1 MKINFKSKAVLK
13 IVLPLVIALFS
24 MIVLSRV
31 ASSPNTYQKTIISLD
46 AKKETVTA
54 LTAAATTASAAIT
67 MIPGDAVTPLADE
80 LAELGSGFLIVLS
93 AIYLEKYLLTL
104 TGFVTFKILVP
115 VACVLFA
122 VNSFY
127 DNAALRNMIRK
138 LIITGAVLLCVVPA
152 SEKVSGLIQNTYESS
167 IQETI
172 SMASQEVTLTEDEEG
187 GLSAIWSKV
196 KDGVSLTTDA
206 IKNLLTNFIEALA
219 VMIVTSC
226 IIPILV
232 LLFFIWFIK
241 FMLGVNINLPK
252 TEDLMIVKKG
262 IHRLKDKTEKKS
274 LTE

>member
-13 IVLPLVIALFS
+13 IVLPLVLALFS
-24 MIVLSRV
+24 MLVLSRV

-127 DNAALRNMIRK
+127 DNAALKNMIRK
-138 LIITGAVLLCVVPA
+138 LIITGVVLLCVVPA

-232 LLFFIWFIK
+232 LLFFVWFIK
-241 FMLGVNINLPK
+241 FMLGININLPK

-262 IHRLKDKTEKKS
+262 MHRLKEKAEKKS